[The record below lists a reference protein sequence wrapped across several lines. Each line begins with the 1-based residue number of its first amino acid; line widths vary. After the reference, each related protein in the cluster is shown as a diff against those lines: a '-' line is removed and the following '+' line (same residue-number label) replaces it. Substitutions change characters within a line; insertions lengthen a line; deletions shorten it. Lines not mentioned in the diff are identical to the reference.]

1 LKSIIALVLC
11 AAAVARAQTPDAVPP
26 DAGIPGSPPDHVA
39 VAVTEPVVAD
49 VAAPTPWWKNF
60 QPFGYAK
67 VGVFY
72 TLPTRD
78 EQIPGGNGGFR
89 MVSLRL
95 GTVFQPIKNLEV
107 VASIEGAAPVA
118 RSEDPTS
125 GSRVVQL
132 RDAYAE
138 YAVCSGFLVRAGQ
151 FKAPFW
157 AESLLADS
165 QLPFTSR
172 SVITEG
178 YTAPEFAGQREGLSL
193 DRQVGVQ
200 LSSRR
205 LGNKNVGFKYA
216 LAVVN
221 GNGAN
226 QLLND
231 NNSVAPVGRLEV
243 ELFNHVT
250 LGANGYY
257 NSRAEGVRPNRLIS
271 NQIGYAGDIVAHA
284 LGFSILVGYIGRST
298 SSPSTALSADTS
310 SGILGQLH
318 YLHERSGIAGGVRLA
333 LFDPSK
339 ADPNDNVTEISVM
352 LSWQLSAAPLRIL
365 VQYTHRDESAG
376 VSVPNDAVDAM
387 LQATW

>member
-1 LKSIIALVLC
+1 MKPIFAAVLF
-11 AAAVARAQTPDAVPP
+11 AAASAWAQTPEAA
-26 DAGIPGSPPDHVA
+26 DAGTGNLASSAPKNVTTA
-39 VAVTEPVVAD
+39 VS
-49 VAAPTPWWKNF
+49 APTTQSIGWWRHFK
-60 QPFGYAK
+60 PFGYAK

-89 MVSLRL
+89 MVALRL
-95 GTVFQPIKNLEV
+95 GTIFQPIEDLEV
-107 VASIEGAAPVA
+107 VASIEGAAAQVRP
-118 RSEDPTS
+118 EDPTS

-138 YAVCSGFLVRAGQ
+138 YAVCSGLLIRAGQ

-157 AESLLADS
+157 GESLLSDS
-165 QLPFTSR
+165 QLPFISR
-172 SVITEG
+172 SVISEG
-178 YTAPEFAGQREGLSL
+178 YTAPEFAGQREGLTL

-205 LGNKNVGFKYA
+205 LGSKAIGFKYA

-231 NNSVAPVGRLEV
+231 NNSVAPVGRLEL
-243 ELFNHVT
+243 ELFSHLT
-250 LGANGYY
+250 LGVNGFY
-257 NSRAEGVRPNRLIS
+257 NSKAEGVRPNRLIS
-271 NQIGYAGDIVAHA
+271 NQIGYGADVAAEA
-284 LGFSILVGYIGRST
+284 LGFSILVGYVARST
-298 SSPSTALSADTS
+298 TYPSTALTADTS
-310 SGILGQLH
+310 TGILGQMR
-318 YLHERSGIAGGVRLA
+318 YLNERTGLSAGVRLA
-333 LFDPSK
+333 LFEPSV
-339 ADPNDNVTEISVM
+339 ADLSDNVTEVSVM
-352 LSWQLSAAPLRIL
+352 LSWQLKAAPLRVVL
-365 VQYTHRDESAG
+365 QYTHREEVAG